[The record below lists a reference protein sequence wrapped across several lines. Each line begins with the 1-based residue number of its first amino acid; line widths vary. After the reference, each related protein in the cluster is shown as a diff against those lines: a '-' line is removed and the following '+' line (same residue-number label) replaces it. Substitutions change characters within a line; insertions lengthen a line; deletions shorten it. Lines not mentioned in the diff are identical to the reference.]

1 MEGIIGDRLSWN
13 LQRQINNIEEHKNGC
28 EKTRLRFFTVHF
40 CVRRKKLKES
50 YLISKHNLEIQGNR
64 ENEKV
69 KIALAHID
77 FTIALIYAKINNI
90 MEYKDFDRFKEGI
103 KYISEGIKNKTNED
117 YFYGLLKR
125 NNKKVND
132 VIEFYKY
139 VVTNNLDIYNLTAI
153 ERKNVDEF
161 VTFMFKAQNNEN

>member
-1 MEGIIGDRLSWN
+1 M
-13 LQRQINNIEEHKNGC
+13 QRQINNIEEHKNGC

-90 MEYKDFDRFKEGI
+90 MEYKDFDRFKE
-103 KYISEGIKNKTNED
+103 
-117 YFYGLLKR
+117 R